1 MVIISDQL
9 LILSD
14 NVNED
19 QSLSQRTTIVQCFK
33 IFESILNLFDALS
46 VIYRKGIDR
55 QKVINIFSNLSM
67 NELY

>member
-19 QSLSQRTTIVQCFK
+19 QPLSQRTTIVQCFK

-55 QKVINIFSNLSM
+55 QKVINIFSNL
-67 NELY
+67 